1 MIQGVLFDMDGILFN
16 TERCYL
22 IAEADA
28 ARRTG
33 IAGMDEEYFK
43 QFCGMNSRMV
53 KEILARDYPDL
64 DVPTFRALCQRLTY
78 ELIRREGLEPM
89 PHVETTLQW
98 LKENGY
104 KTAVASST
112 KTERVQE
119 FLALS
124 GFGQY
129 FDAVVGGDQVEKGK
143 PDPDIFVYAAG
154 RLGLGPQSCV
164 GVEDSYNGIRSAHAA
179 GCVTVMVPDMLPP
192 TEEMRQKSTILADM
206 SQLPDFILRQNRQG
220 A

>member
-22 IAEADA
+22 IAETDA

-33 IAGMDEEYFK
+33 VVGMDEAYFK
-43 QFCGMNSRMV
+43 KFCGMNSRMV
-53 KEILARDYPDL
+53 TEILGQDYPNL
-64 DVPTFRALCQRLTY
+64 DVPAFRALCQRLTY
-78 ELIRREGLEPM
+78 ELIEREGLEPM

-98 LKENGY
+98 LKANGY
-104 KTAVASST
+104 KASVASST
-112 KTERVQE
+112 KTPRVQE
-119 FLALS
+119 FLDLS
-124 GFGQY
+124 GFGVY

-154 RLGLGPQSCV
+154 QLGLAPECCV
-164 GVEDSYNGIRSAHAA
+164 AVEDSYNGIRSAHAA
-179 GCVTVMVPDMLPP
+179 GCVSVMIPDMLPP

-206 SQLPDFILRQNRQG
+206 SLLPDFIVRQNRQE